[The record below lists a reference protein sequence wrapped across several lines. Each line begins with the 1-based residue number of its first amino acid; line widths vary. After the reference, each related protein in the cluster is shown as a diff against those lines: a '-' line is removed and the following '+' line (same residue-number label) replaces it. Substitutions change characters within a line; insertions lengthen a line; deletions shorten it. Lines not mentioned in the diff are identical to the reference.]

1 MRNVH
6 DHHRGR
12 SVVTL
17 RSSRTRRLPADF
29 VGWGHPDAIGSLLE
43 PKTGLTGRITNV
55 ESHGSNPWT
64 RYTVRFDD
72 GSTASGLVL
81 GVDVEMIAE
90 RDEDEPCERGTVG
103 CCIEHVADSEC
114 ETW

>member
-43 PKTGLTGRITNV
+43 PVAGLIGTITNV

-64 RYTVRFDD
+64 RYSVRFVG
-72 GSTASGLVL
+72 GSTSSGLVL
-81 GVDVEMIAE
+81 GVDVDLIAE
-90 RDEDEPCERGTVG
+90 RDEDESCERGTVG